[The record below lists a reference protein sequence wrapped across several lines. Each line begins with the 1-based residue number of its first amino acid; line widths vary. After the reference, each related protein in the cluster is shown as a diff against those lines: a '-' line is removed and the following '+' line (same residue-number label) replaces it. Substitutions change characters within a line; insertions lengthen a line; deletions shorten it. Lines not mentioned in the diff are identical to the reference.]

1 MRMRACLAF
10 FRMRLLSGLQYR
22 AAALAGIVTQFFWG
36 SMEIGLYRAFY
47 AAAPERFPMRFSALT
62 SYIWLRQAFLALLN
76 TWTYEN
82 ELFDAILSGNVA
94 YELCRPCSL
103 YGMWFARTLALRLS
117 RAALR
122 CVPILTL
129 AALLPAPWG
138 MRLPASAGAFGLF
151 VISLM
156 LSACVGTAL
165 CMLAYFSC
173 FFTVS
178 SEGIRAVLL
187 PASELLTG
195 ALIPLPMMPEGLA
208 RAAALSPFGA
218 LVNAPLRI
226 YSGDLAGTAALA
238 AVGLQAFW
246 LAAMI
251 ACGMGLQKRG
261 LRRLCVQGG

>member
-1 MRMRACLAF
+1 MRACLAF
-10 FRMRLLSGLQYR
+10 FRMRLQSGLQYR

-36 SMEIGLYRAFY
+36 AMEIGLYRAFY
-47 AAAPERFPMRFSALT
+47 EGAPGKFPMAFSALV

-103 YGMWFARTLALRLS
+103 CGMWFARTLALRLS

-122 CVPILTL
+122 CGPILVL

-138 MRLPASAGAFGLF
+138 LSLPASGGAFALF
-151 VISLM
+151 AASLL
-156 LSACVGTAL
+156 LSACVGSAL
-165 CMLAYFSC
+165 CLLVYFSC

-178 SEGIRAVLL
+178 SEGIRSVLL
-187 PASELLTG
+187 PVAELLSG
-195 ALIPLPMMPEGLA
+195 SLIPLPMMPDGLA
-208 RAAALSPFGA
+208 KVMALSPFGA
-218 LVNAPLRI
+218 LSNAPLRI
-226 YSGDLAGTAALA
+226 YSGDLAGADAWL
-238 AVGLQAFW
+238 AVGLQVFW
-246 LAAMI
+246 LIVMLSGGAA
-251 ACGMGLQKRG
+251 LQRRG